1 MSGKKIH
8 CKELE
13 KEMTK
18 TVSTTE
24 KRKVSRGSTWEKLL
38 ENFQDDVKG
47 TPRWELFSE
56 SRQGKKTL
64 EHHQGNTIR
73 H

>member
-18 TVSTTE
+18 MVGTTE

-47 TPRWELFSE
+47 TEVGAVL
-56 SRQGKKTL
+56 
-64 EHHQGNTIR
+64 
-73 H
+73 